1 MQSLFTKLL
10 VAKTNLFGTKGEPC
24 RLSRRCSK
32 SEKMLDRGSER
43 KWKVFFYEYK
53 FTVESKK
60 NKKKILTRHLGTYG
74 EVWLHK
80 QYQKRSYWE
89 QSYMSLGQ
97 LQPSFVPKSKPSKN
111 AKY

>member
-1 MQSLFTKLL
+1 MNHVVCHEDVLNRK
-10 VAKTNLFGTKGEPC
+10 
-24 RLSRRCSK
+24 RCWTEEVK
-32 SEKMLDRGSER
+32 ENGRF
-43 KWKVFFYEYK
+43 FFYEYK

-74 EVWLHK
+74 EVWLDK